1 MVSRRSFSF
10 HCSNS
15 THLSNVLLLPSLQ
28 VQHTK
33 QSAALDAFLDK
44 LAMVASWNP
53 MHILRRIYTTQ
64 KSIKNHGPK
73 IVGHQ
78 PVDQEVIGCFLIPF
92 YRHKTTLEDPSS
104 PHQLISAQDPFPGGH
119 PNEECHFERSNAA
132 SNIISPK
139 LNFFILHQHLE
150 KLFNC
155 NYSLFSTF
163 PSNCIQKRVHV
174 FEFLILEIL
183 DEFWVL
189 TASCLRAYSA
199 TISYPFFTILNISK
213 KVAFKKAPH
222 GHHAK
227 ISILAHLLFV
237 EYMLRD
243 HFPLS

>member
-1 MVSRRSFSF
+1 MKLLEGLSETLRFSIFSSLFLLSFYF
-10 HCSNS
+10 
-15 THLSNVLLLPSLQ
+15 LSYN
-28 VQHTK
+28 
-33 QSAALDAFLDK
+33 FL
-44 LAMVASWNP
+44 
-53 MHILRRIYTTQ
+53 Y
-64 KSIKNHGPK
+64 
-73 IVGHQ
+73 
-78 PVDQEVIGCFLIPF
+78 
-92 YRHKTTLEDPSS
+92 HK
-104 PHQLISAQDPFPGGH
+104 
-119 PNEECHFERSNAA
+119 
-132 SNIISPK
+132 
-139 LNFFILHQHLE
+139 
-150 KLFNC
+150 
-155 NYSLFSTF
+155 NYSLFLSLHPKNKTLAHL
-163 PSNCIQKRVHV
+163 PLSVDNHPRVVLHHHV